1 MTDAP
6 APASLGAPVR
16 AVVTVMPREGVLDPQ
31 GEAIARALGSMGFS
45 GVRGA
50 RQGKVIALDL
60 DAGTGEAE
68 VRRMCDELLA
78 NAVIEDYRI
87 EIA

>member
-1 MTDAP
+1 M
-6 APASLGAPVR
+6 R

-31 GEAIARALGSMGFS
+31 GEAIRRALGSMGFA

-50 RQGKVIALDL
+50 RQGKRVELDL
-60 DAGTGEAE
+60 EPGVEEGE
-68 VRRMCDELLA
+68 VRRMCDALLA

-87 EIA
+87 EMG